1 MIGRRRLLR
10 TGAAIPY
17 ITLAGARPA
26 AAATVDE
33 ALTKAAQ
40 KEGTLTYYF
49 ATSADIT
56 ARWNAAFTR
65 KYGISIKNVRGPT
78 YPLFDRWQN
87 EERVGK
93 HIADV
98 ICFTDPSIVEGANKN
113 GLIADYRPAEAAA
126 LPTTMK
132 QDGVWYAT
140 TIAYMGV
147 GWNTKL
153 VSADEEKLLL
163 QRQWDVLADPR
174 WQGRYTTTA
183 AASGGSTYAYWYML
197 ANALRDR
204 YGVPFLRKLAANKPG
219 IFISKPPMYDRLV
232 AGEYAIADQASMD
245 LMGDLYLKGAP
256 IRWMYPDPVPASIS
270 AHSISAGAPH
280 PNAAR
285 LFQEWSLSAEG
296 QAEWQKY
303 TSVLPTRPDVPNER
317 KEAHKDWYAETWFAE
332 PKTLYLEYLNDPG
345 YADPA
350 KPLIAEWNE
359 IFGYNGGGQ

>member
-1 MIGRRRLLR
+1 MIRRRRLLR
-10 TGAAIPY
+10 TGAAIPF
-17 ITLAGARPA
+17 IALAGARPA

-98 ICFTDPSIVEGANKN
+98 ICFTDPSIVEGANKH

-126 LPTTMK
+126 LPSTMK

-153 VSADEEKLLL
+153 VSAEEERLLL

-197 ANALRDR
+197 VNALRDR
-204 YGVPFLRKLAANKPG
+204 YGVPFLHKLAANKPG

-245 LMGDLYLKGAP
+245 LMGDLYLQGAP
-256 IRWMYPDPVPASIS
+256 FAGCIPIQYRPRSPRTAYRPARRIPMPHGSFRSGRSAQKGRPSGKNTHPCCRRARTSPMNARRLTRTGTPRLGSPSQRRSIS
-270 AHSISAGAPH
+270 I
-280 PNAAR
+280 
-285 LFQEWSLSAEG
+285 
-296 QAEWQKY
+296 
-303 TSVLPTRPDVPNER
+303 T
-317 KEAHKDWYAETWFAE
+317 
-332 PKTLYLEYLNDPG
+332 
-345 YADPA
+345 
-350 KPLIAEWNE
+350 
-359 IFGYNGGGQ
+359 